1 MAERYSAADYVDA
14 QMRRTEFGEWMELL
28 FERYDVI
35 FSPATQIAAFEK
47 EHNVPPGSGQTLWTE
62 WAGFSFPINL
72 SQQPA
77 YVIPGGRTGDNRPI
91 GLQFIGRRADDD
103 RVLESAAA
111 FSASIAR

>member
-14 QMRRTEFGEWMELL
+14 QMRRTEFGEWMDLL

-47 EHNVPPGSGQTLWTE
+47 GQNVPPGSGRTLWTE

-77 YVIPGGRTGDNRPI
+77 CVLPCGRTRDNRPI

-103 RVLESAAA
+103 RVLELAEA
-111 FSASIAR
+111 FCASVAR